1 MDLPR
6 KWPGRAKVR
15 QALMILRV
23 GGHWSP
29 DLQRYATSGRGWQK
43 QKYLWFRE
51 VYYCDVHGIHPDY
64 ERIGR

>member
-1 MDLPR
+1 
-6 KWPGRAKVR
+6 
-15 QALMILRV
+15 MILRV

-51 VYYCDVHGIHPDY
+51 VYYWDVHGIHPDY